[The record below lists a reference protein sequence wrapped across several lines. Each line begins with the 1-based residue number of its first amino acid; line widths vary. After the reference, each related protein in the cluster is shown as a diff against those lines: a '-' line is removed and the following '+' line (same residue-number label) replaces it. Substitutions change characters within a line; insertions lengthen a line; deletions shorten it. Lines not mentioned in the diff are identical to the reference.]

1 MSKGIEIGG
10 MKRECPESM
19 ALPGHRCLWH
29 ILGSDIPCRVA
40 SQQSPTPFLRAIVI
54 FDIWQEDVK
63 RLAWCF
69 LGWKVT
75 PCKTRNCISRFWE
88 SRLLG
93 A

>member
-1 MSKGIEIGG
+1 MSKGIGE

-19 ALPGHRCLWH
+19 GLPGHRCLWH
-29 ILGSDIPCRVA
+29 ILGPDIPCRVA
-40 SQQSPTPFLRAIVI
+40 SQQSPTPFLRAMVI
-54 FDIWQEDVK
+54 FGVWRNGVK

-69 LGWKVT
+69 LGLEET
-75 PCKTRNCISRFWE
+75 PCKTRSCISRFWE